1 MPKPQRLVTWIM
13 TDPDHLE
20 PGDQARLAEL
30 LPRCPE
36 LETATERVRAFAN
49 MMVRRRGHLLE
60 EWITATVADGDPHLA
75 GFAQGL
81 RRDQAAVTA
90 GLTLPY
96 SSGAVEGTVNR
107 IKMIKRKMF
116 GRQVSACSARWSCL
130 MAHR

>member
-1 MPKPQRLVTWIM
+1 M

-36 LETATERVRAFAN
+36 LAAATGRVRAFAD
-49 MMVRRRGHLLE
+49 MMVRRRGHLPALE
-60 EWITATVADGDPHLA
+60 AWVAATVADGDPYLA

-90 GLTLPY
+90 GSTLPY

-107 IKMIKRKMF
+107 IKMIKRKLF
-116 GRQVSACSARWSCL
+116 GRAGFDLLRKLVLLS
-130 MAHR
+130 